1 MIKALV
7 SVLDLPEAINAVI
20 NLDGKQMVTL
30 NQLVTVIEH
39 ALKVKIQVRY
49 EAARKFDVPCLQL
62 DTHTAS
68 ELLHWQ
74 PEVSLS
80 EGIALT
86 AEWIKATL
94 D

>member
-1 MIKALV
+1 MY
-7 SVLDLPEAINAVI
+7 
-20 NLDGKQMVTL
+20 TL
-30 NQLVTVIEH
+30 NQLVAAIEQ

-68 ELLHWQ
+68 ELLYWQ

-80 EGIALT
+80 EGIART
-86 AEWIKATL
+86 AEWIRATV